1 MTKLHGL
8 SCANKTARLKYA
20 DFPKLDYD
28 CCMILE
34 TERLI
39 LRKIDPERDLDAWAK
54 AMADENTVRYLGTP
68 PMSRAQAWR
77 SMSMAI
83 GHWAI
88 RGFGFFSLEH
98 KETGEWVGRVG
109 PWFPEGWPS
118 PEIGWTISPDHL
130 RQGFATEAARAS
142 MEYAARQLGWSSVI
156 HVILEGNEPSIAVA
170 RKLGSELIR
179 TQQGLPG
186 VTDDRVLIYGQ
197 SLLNWT

>member
-1 MTKLHGL
+1 MCRKPIRINYPGIR
-8 SCANKTARLKYA
+8 K
-20 DFPKLDYD
+20 FDYD
-28 CCMILE
+28 STMVIE

-39 LRKIDPERDLDAWAK
+39 LREIDPERDFEAWAK

-77 SMSMAI
+77 SMAMAI

-88 RGFGFFSLEH
+88 RGYGFFSLEH
-98 KETGEWVGRVG
+98 KETGAWVGRVG

-130 RQGFATEAARAS
+130 RQGYAIEAARAS
-142 MEYAARQLGWSSVI
+142 LGYVVKHLGWTSVV
-156 HVILEGNEPSIAVA
+156 HVILEGNEASVAVA
-170 RKLGSELIR
+170 RKLGSELLR

-186 VTDDRVLIYGQ
+186 VTDERVLIYGQ
-197 SLLNWT
+197 SLSNRD

>member
-1 MTKLHGL
+1 
-8 SCANKTARLKYA
+8 
-20 DFPKLDYD
+20 
-28 CCMILE
+28 MILE

-54 AMADENTVRYLGTP
+54 AMADENTVRYLGTL

-77 SMSMAI
+77 SMAMAI

-186 VTDDRVLIYGQ
+186 VTDERVLIYEQ